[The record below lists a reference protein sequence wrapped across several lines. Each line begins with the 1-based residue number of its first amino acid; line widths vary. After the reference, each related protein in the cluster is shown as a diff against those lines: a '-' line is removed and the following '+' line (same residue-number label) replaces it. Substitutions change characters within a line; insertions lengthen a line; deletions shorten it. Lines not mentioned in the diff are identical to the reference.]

1 MSDKRVNLL
10 FAAGGTGG
18 HLFPATAVANYLRD
32 NYQEKV
38 KCIFIGTENRI
49 ESIKV
54 PEMGFDYYAMPI
66 TAFPGKNLKGLSY
79 PLNFINSITKAR
91 KVIKKEEIDA
101 VICTGAYI
109 SYPPGLAAKRLKKKL
124 FLMES
129 NVNPGKS
136 IMWLSKTATK
146 IYTSY
151 EKSSEFFDQI
161 SATNIS
167 CLGNPV
173 RKEILIVKDKKE
185 SILKYG
191 LNPEWKTIFIF
202 GGSLGAKSIN
212 LAVEKHLDEFA
223 KMNINIIWQTGK
235 NYVLPATLPANIKA
249 ITFIDDMDTA
259 YAASDLVVARSGA
272 TTVAEISVL
281 AKPSILVPL
290 PSAAN
295 NEQYE
300 NARMLDESDAAILI
314 NDNEIQNHF
323 FDVVRQLMT
332 KDDELNRMS
341 EKIKAFARPD
351 AVREIAEDIMKTM
364 LSISS

>member
-1 MSDKRVNLL
+1 MSDNRVNLL

-32 NYQEKV
+32 NYKDKV

-79 PLNFINSITKAR
+79 PLTFMNSITKAR

-151 EKSSEFFDQI
+151 EKSSEFFDPI

-173 RKEILIVKDKKE
+173 RKEILIPKDKKE
-185 SILKYG
+185 SIVQYG
-191 LNPEWKTIFIF
+191 LKPEWKTIFIF

-212 LAVEKHLDEFA
+212 LAVEKHLDDFA

-235 NYVLPATLPANIKA
+235 NYVLPATLPTNVRASI
-249 ITFIDDMDTA
+249 FIDDMDTA

-290 PSAAN
+290 PSASN

-314 NDNEIQNHF
+314 IDNEIQNRLY
-323 FDVVRQLMT
+323 DVVRQLMT
-332 KDDELNRMS
+332 KDNELNRMS
-341 EKIKAFARPD
+341 ERIKAFARPN
-351 AVREIAEDIMKTM
+351 AVKEIAEDIMKTM

>member
-32 NYQEKV
+32 NYKDKV

-54 PEMGFDYYAMPI
+54 PEMGFDYYSMPI

-79 PLNFINSITKAR
+79 PLTFINSISKAR
-91 KVIKKEEIDA
+91 KIIKKKEIDA

-109 SYPPGLAAKRLKKKL
+109 SYPPGLAAKRQKKKL

-136 IMWLSKTATK
+136 ILWLSKTATK

-151 EKSSEFFDQI
+151 ERSIEFFDPI
-161 SATNIS
+161 TATNIF
-167 CLGNPV
+167 CMGNPV
-173 RKEILIVKDKKE
+173 RKEILIPKDKKE
-185 SILKYG
+185 SKLELS

-212 LAVEKHLDEFA
+212 SSVEKHLDKFA
-223 KMNINIIWQTGK
+223 KMKVNIIWQTGK
-235 NYVLPATLPANIKA
+235 NYVLPAILPENVKA
-249 ITFIDDMDTA
+249 SIFIDDMDTA

-272 TTVAEISVL
+272 TTVAEIAVL

-290 PSAAN
+290 PSASN

-314 NDNEIQNHF
+314 NDNEIQSKLY
-323 FDVVRQLMT
+323 DVVRQLMT
-332 KDDELNRMS
+332 KDDELDRMS
-341 EKIKAFARPD
+341 ERIRTFSRPN
-351 AVREIAEDIMKTM
+351 AVKEIAEDIMKTI
-364 LSISS
+364 LPQLN

>member
-32 NYQEKV
+32 NYKDKV

-54 PEMGFDYYAMPI
+54 PDMGFEYFAMPI

-79 PLNFINSITKAR
+79 PLTFINSITKAR
-91 KVIKKEEIDA
+91 KVIKKEDIDA

-109 SYPPGLAAKRLKKKL
+109 SYPPGLAAKRQKKKL

-136 IMWLSKTATK
+136 ILWLSKAATK

-151 EKSSEFFDQI
+151 EKSTEFFDPI
-161 SATNIS
+161 TATNIS

-173 RKEILIVKDKKE
+173 RKEILTPKDKQASK
-185 SILKYG
+185 KDYG
-191 LNPEWKTIFIF
+191 LNPDWKTIFIF

-212 LAVEKHLDEFA
+212 LAVEKYLDDFA
-223 KMNINIIWQTGK
+223 KLNLNIIWQTGK
-235 NYVLPATLPANIKA
+235 NYVLPAILPENVKA
-249 ITFIDDMDTA
+249 SIFIDDMDTA

-272 TTVAEISVL
+272 TTVAEIAVL

-290 PSAAN
+290 PSASN

-300 NARMLDESDAAILI
+300 NARMLDESEAAILI
-314 NDNEIQNHF
+314 DDSEIGKRLY
-323 FDVVRQLMT
+323 DVIRQLMT

-341 EKIKAFARPD
+341 DRIRAFARPN
-351 AVREIAEDIMKTM
+351 AVREIAEDIMK
-364 LSISS
+364 SILPQSN